1 MARKIVFFVL
11 IAVLAGLAFAPVVE
25 AKGIV
30 FPVHQAPTAGTMVVI
45 DFASGA
51 RLFCRTQS
59 GIAVGAWA
67 EGLYYPASAVMPAV
81 GTNCNRTVDPA
92 KEGVTK
98 VTVGGIEVP
107 ILGAFNPTAF
117 FGK

>member
-1 MARKIVFFVL
+1 MAKKLSFILALLVIVV
-11 IAVLAGLAFAPVVE
+11 ALAPMVE

-30 FPVHQAPTAGTMVVI
+30 FPPRQTTTAGVTVVV
-45 DFASGA
+45 DFANGA
-51 RLFCRTQS
+51 KLFCKTQP
-59 GIAVGAWA
+59 GIAVGVWA

-92 KEGVTK
+92 KEGVAK

-107 ILGAFNPTAF
+107 FLGAFNPTAP

>member
-11 IAVLAGLAFAPVVE
+11 LTVLALAFAPVVE
-25 AKGIV
+25 AKEIV
-30 FPVHQAPTAGTMVVI
+30 FPVHQAPGTGTMVVI

-51 RLFCRTQS
+51 KLFCKTQS

-81 GTNCNRTVDPA
+81 GTNCNRMVDPA

-107 ILGAFNPTAF
+107 ILGIFNPTAP